1 MSWRNRKLFGNLP
14 QGIISGLEPIPRYQ
28 MGGMVRG
35 YEAGGSFP
43 NKGLAALNK
52 VAPDVVEKMG
62 YEGGG
67 FINPQNYV
75 NGGTVGMPIGMEAG
89 ALVPKENFM
98 ERGINNMLESLGIE
112 TDVNKVRQNKRD
124 NAERKIRAD
133 IEANN
138 FVKNLMAEY
147 MDGTKTGGDFIKE
160 YGNVKDLKLRYIEKK
175 YPDVYEDFYSMP
187 FEARSKLNR
196 ATETFDQAIG
206 MEAGALVP
214 EVFESGDQQINEA
227 LNTMVATTMPTG
239 DATTMPIG
247 DATTTIPM
255 EDPVGGVEM
264 VAEDTTGDSS
274 SKEALFMTQVN
285 EQKNILQQTIE
296 RLITEKSQ
304 ENLDPMNLK
313 TQIGDFIVK
322 ADSLFKRKVTD
333 IANKLNVEV
342 LPEQVTLL
350 TDDFAEKLEVMFP
363 SITALEPDE
372 EDMQVAS
379 MDQGL
384 EIPGME
390 HGGLHIADKGK
401 EVMKNLS
408 KNITSFLPFSN
419 SSRSLMLEH
428 KKNQLINSYG
438 SYEKMPENIKKRHD
452 ALVQEQIALS
462 GKVVSKQEDAAEAA
476 RKKEI
481 ERLTDIITSRFA
493 ADKSKEDAQKK
504 LDDLTETKETVLTT
518 TSDTATSD
526 TSATTTE
533 PELKDLLG
541 QSAEDIRKAAL
552 MTGKSKQGGVLGF
565 MDVVGQSNLAAA
577 KADREALLKRYEVD
591 AITTA
596 RMDEANENAFNSFL
610 RDESEEDVL
619 ESYILSGRTLPK
631 SRQAVIPAGKVNG
644 ADFAQYLKIYRTKD
658 KNTPL
663 QSILA
668 EFASKAA

>member
-62 YEGGG
+62 YENGG

-75 NGGTVGMPIGMEAG
+75 NGGTVGMP
-89 ALVPKENFM
+89 
-98 ERGINNMLESLGIE
+98 
-112 TDVNKVRQNKRD
+112 
-124 NAERKIRAD
+124 
-133 IEANN
+133 
-138 FVKNLMAEY
+138 
-147 MDGTKTGGDFIKE
+147 
-160 YGNVKDLKLRYIEKK
+160 
-175 YPDVYEDFYSMP
+175 
-187 FEARSKLNR
+187 
-196 ATETFDQAIG
+196 IG

-363 SITALEPDE
+363 SIAALEPDE

-390 HGGLHIADKGK
+390 EGGEVDPFVTGKIAAQEETVKRLQEQLDRQITVGDRGKLAGGTSYIDQAQKRLDKA
-401 EVMKNLS
+401 
-408 KNITSFLPFSN
+408 
-419 SSRSLMLEH
+419 LERLAEF
-428 KKNQLINSYG
+428 KGEGATAES
-438 SYEKMPENIKKRHD
+438 IKKSLFTKPD
-452 ALVQEQIALS
+452 P
-462 GKVVSKQEDAAEAA
+462 VVAI
-476 RKKEI
+476 KE
-481 ERLTDIITSRFA
+481 
-493 ADKSKEDAQKK
+493 KEPEPEKIPPV
-504 LDDLTETKETVLTT
+504 TP
-518 TSDTATSD
+518 

-541 QSAEDIRKAAL
+541 QSAEDIRNAAL

-565 MDVVGQSNLAAA
+565 MDVVGQSNLASA
-577 KADREALLKRYEVD
+577 KADRENLQLD
-591 AITTA
+591 AKT
-596 RMDEANENAFNSFL
+596 EAEREIQRQKQFL
-610 RDESEEDVL
+610 QIATELDSQDQAIKAYVRA
-619 ESYILSGRTLPK
+619 GMPLPK
-631 SRQAVIPAGKVNG
+631 VLGITVPTGKVAG
-644 ADFAQYLKIYRTKD
+644 LTFSQYLD
-658 KNTPL
+658 KNSDKTF
-663 QSILA
+663 SENLA
-668 EFASKAA
+668 NFSAVAV